1 MEKVTAL
8 TENVNVFTHF
18 LEKTAVLM
26 FAQIFALGMVSAKQQ
41 AAPATM
47 TILVLIVVFP
57 CALSII
63 SAMVMVFAVM
73 PGNVTAIMDL
83 VVMTVISPVAL
94 KIVVDMAFVVL
105 ADCADVLLA
114 GLANLAICKCA
125 AKVVCMELATIKVL
139 VHASVAGEGKAAKCV
154 RAMSYVV
161 FMANV
166 TRLENVSVTLDGRV
180 RFAQPLYAV

>member
-41 AAPATM
+41 AAPATT

-57 CALSII
+57 CALTII
-63 SAMVMVFAVM
+63 SAMVMVFAVV
-73 PGNVTAIMDL
+73 PENVTAKTDL

-105 ADCADVLLA
+105 ANCATVLLA
-114 GLANLAICKCA
+114 GPVSHATCKYV
-125 AKVVCMELATIKVL
+125 AKGVCMEPAL
-139 VHASVAGEGKAAKCV
+139 VIILVCASLAGEGKAANCV
-154 RAMSYVV
+154 FAMSSVV
-161 FMANV
+161 SMENV
-166 TRLENVSVTLDGRV
+166 TRLENVDATLAGRV
-180 RFAQPLYAV
+180 RFVQPLCAV

>member
-1 MEKVTAL
+1 M
-8 TENVNVFTHF
+8 
-18 LEKTAVLM
+18 
-26 FAQIFALGMVSAKQQ
+26 
-41 AAPATM
+41 
-47 TILVLIVVFP
+47 
-57 CALSII
+57 
-63 SAMVMVFAVM
+63 
-73 PGNVTAIMDL
+73 
-83 VVMTVISPVAL
+83 
-94 KIVVDMAFVVL
+94 
-105 ADCADVLLA
+105 LLA

-154 RAMSYVV
+154 RAMGYVV